1 MWVFGYGSLM
11 WDGWEADRGCLG
23 RVTAELRGYARAFN
37 KLSVRNWGT
46 RLYPGPTLN
55 LIASD
60 SSCRGIAFEFPEA
73 RRADTVAYLIQREGK
88 NFTLIERPIILA
100 SPRQWRSP

>member
-1 MWVFGYGSLM
+1 M